1 MRSSKDRQYAKYS
14 ILYSNP
20 AKQDL
25 VTIEN
30 LVLG

>member
-1 MRSSKDRQYAKYS
+1 MRSSKDRQYAEYS

-25 VTIEN
+25 LQLKT
-30 LVLG
+30 